1 MERVIPAAFRR
12 VHRTRRTPF
21 VAIVFTTLIAMLL
34 IATGDL
40 ADLADTTVT
49 LLLLAFIGVNAAVL
63 AARRDRVEQD
73 HFVVPTAVPVI
84 GVLVCIGLLTQR
96 EGEIFLRSGALL
108 LLGLLLWGVNLLV
121 TRREERGNAADAGAA

>member
-1 MERVIPAAFRR
+1 MFEAVQL
-12 VHRTRRTPF
+12 F
-21 VAIVFTTLIAMLL
+21 V
-34 IATGDL
+34 DS
-40 ADLADTTVT
+40 D
-49 LLLLAFIGVNAAVL
+49 
-63 AARRDRVEQD
+63 RRDRVEQD